1 VALGPLV
8 LGELKKGATRALT
21 AEQKKALDRAMGLV

>member
-1 VALGPLV
+1 VAIGPLE

-21 AEQKKALDRAMGLV
+21 ANEKHALDVAMRRH